1 MILSSICFLFYT
13 TSVSARNSTHGVLSD
28 GFASTTKA
36 NDGTLAGSFYNGNI
50 TLRSDGF
57 HHGIFIIDHGVEFGG
72 LPTFEVL
79 HHSGDTSGFEMTYS
93 ETRALLD
100 KYMVFVIL
108 FK

>member
-1 MILSSICFLFYT
+1 MIISLNLLLLCT
-13 TSVSARNSTHGVLSD
+13 AAVSAENSILSD

-36 NDGTLAGSFYNGNI
+36 NDGTLSGSFYKGNI
-50 TLRSDGF
+50 TLRSNGSQDD
-57 HHGIFIIDHGVEFGG
+57 IFIIDHGIEFGG

-100 KYMVFVIL
+100 KYMVCIISPQ
-108 FK
+108 

>member
-1 MILSSICFLFYT
+1 MILSLTLLFFCT
-13 TSVSARNSTHGVLSD
+13 AAVSAGNSTRSD

-36 NDGTLAGSFYNGNI
+36 NDGTLSGSFYHGNI
-50 TLRSDGF
+50 TLRSNASHDD
-57 HHGIFIIDHGVEFGG
+57 IFIIDHGVEFGG

-100 KYMVFVIL
+100 KYMVCIISIQ
-108 FK
+108 